1 MNVKTIVA
9 RLLSLKSTDLR
20 QAGDALERLRVIR
33 SYKAQS
39 GKVDSKEFEA
49 AARELLCA
57 ILGPDWD
64 HATDAT
70 VRRIA
75 AEDGYDTSVA
85 LVNMI
90 EWDAPLHPS
99 VADLDGLSD
108 IAQEALAN
116 AL

>member
-1 MNVKTIVA
+1 MNIKTIVA

-20 QAGDALERLRVIR
+20 QAGNALERLRVIR
-33 SYKAQS
+33 AYKAQT
-39 GKVDSKEFEA
+39 GKVNAKEFEA
-49 AARELLCA
+49 AARELLSVV
-57 ILGPDWD
+57 LGPDWD

-75 AEDGYDTSVA
+75 AEDSYDTSVA
-85 LVNMI
+85 LVNLI

-108 IAQEALAN
+108 VAQEALAN